1 MGATPDPAATPAAP
15 DAERAGAVRE
25 YHYVVDREG
34 RVFHDGTE
42 IVDAATLRFFLLAMR
57 RAEDGRHLVLCQ
69 GERNWFTA
77 EDTPFVVQRLAI
89 AGRGAEQ
96 GGEAAT
102 TAARGGHPSGVA
114 VPDIELIFA
123 GDYRERLDPATLESE
138 DGKVFCWMRK
148 GAVRA
153 RLGRVA
159 IQQLAPF
166 LVEEAGQVGLR
177 LAGVVYPVKFVTHGG
192 V

>member
-1 MGATPDPAATPAAP
+1 MPAVPAGTATP

-34 RVFHDGTE
+34 RMFHDGTE
-42 IVDAATLRFFLLAMR
+42 IVDVATLRFFLLAMR

-69 GERNWFTA
+69 GERNWFSA

-89 AGRGAEQ
+89 GGRGGEQ
-96 GGEAAT
+96 GGDPAR
-102 TAARGGHPSGVA
+102 TAAGGGHPSGSA
-114 VPDIELIFA
+114 VPSIELILA

-138 DGKVFCWMRK
+138 DGKVFCRMRK

-153 RLGRVA
+153 RFGRVA
-159 IQQLAPF
+159 VQQLAPF
-166 LVEEAGQVGLR
+166 LVEAAGQVGLR
-177 LAGVVYPVKFVTHGG
+177 LAGVVYPIKLVTHGG